1 MGFLTLTSAIIAAAV
16 TIPALVSLYFLK
28 LKRRRMLVSTTMLWK
43 KTIHEMQ
50 VNSPFQRLRRNLL
63 LLLQL
68 LLLIAMLFAF
78 ARPHTSGIAIPGQR
92 TILVIDHS
100 GSMNATDVSPTRLDA
115 AKQRALDII
124 EQTDFGEENEG
135 GMMIV
140 SFARQARVM
149 QPFTK
154 DRSLLRRAIRQIEP
168 TDQSSELATALAL
181 IEPFAAEAASTG
193 GDAVTVRLL
202 TDGKVNIPE
211 SRGLS
216 LEGAELEFMRVGGEA
231 GVAKDNLAIVSASGR
246 RDFDKPQIVQ
256 IFATVANF
264 GPEAVETNL
273 TLTVDGRVQ
282 RINRINLG
290 PATDGPFTRSVQF
303 DLVAPGSA
311 MVNLSLDHEDL
322 LLADNAVNLLLA
334 PSRRLRVLLVTEGNA
349 FLDRVIRSTGVR
361 ELVTM
366 TPKKFE
372 NQGEAALRR
381 GDWEELS
388 RGGGASGGGFDVIV
402 FDSYSPKRV
411 PPVSSLYFGCA
422 PPIPGLEIKPPRD
435 DEDAAQY
442 ILDWP
447 RDHPLMRWV
456 VLDDVILSKPG
467 RLVVPASA
475 TVLATGQSGPIIA
488 EMQYDRERHVVTS
501 FNVLGSNWPLYISFP
516 VFMGNALQTLGR
528 VDSTVI
534 AYRAGD
540 IAAIPVGR
548 DQLTLHYTGPSSLKS
563 HISMNQAVLPAFP
576 RVGLYESDETMPQPY
591 DRLPVNMLDLS
602 ESDLSPAERIE
613 VGTSRVE
620 GTAQATQVRYEI
632 WRYFVWGALVL
643 LLLEWLVYTRRM
655 HL

>member
-1 MGFLTLTSAIIAAAV
+1 MGFLSLTSAIIAAAV
-16 TIPALVSLYFLK
+16 TIPALVALYFLK
-28 LKRRRMLVSTTMLWK
+28 LRRRRMLISTTMLWK

-68 LLLIAMLFAF
+68 LLLAALLIAF
-78 ARPHTSGIAIPGQR
+78 ARPHTSGVAIPGER
-92 TILVIDHS
+92 SILVIDNS
-100 GSMNATDVSPTRLDA
+100 GSMNATDVSPTRLDE
-115 AKQRALDII
+115 AKRQALDLIDKI
-124 EQTDFGEENEG
+124 DFGKESEG

-140 SFARQARVM
+140 SFARQARVA
-149 QPFTK
+149 QPFTT
-154 DRSLLRRAIRQIEP
+154 DRAMLRRAIRDIQP
-168 TDQSSELATALAL
+168 TDQSSNLEAALSL
-181 IEPFAAEAASTG
+181 IEPFASDAAAG
-193 GDAVTVRLL
+193 GDQSVTVRLL
-202 TDGKVNIPE
+202 TDGKVNA
-211 SRGLS
+211 STNDSLS
-216 LEGAELEFMRVGGEA
+216 LKGADLQFMRIGGMP
-231 GVAKDNLAIVSASGR
+231 GDAKDNVGIVSASAR

-264 GPEAVETNL
+264 GPDAVETNL

-282 RINRINLG
+282 RISRVELEA
-290 PATDGPFTRSVQF
+290 ATDGPTMRSFQF

-311 MVNLSLDHEDL
+311 MINMSLDHEDL
-322 LLADNAVNLLLA
+322 MLADNTVNLVLA

-349 FLDRVIRSTGVR
+349 FLDRVIRSAGVR

-366 TPKKFE
+366 NPSKFE
-372 NQGEAALRR
+372 NQSETALRR

-388 RGGGASGGGFDVIV
+388 RGGGTSGGGFDVII

-422 PPIPGLEIKPPRD
+422 PPIPGLEIKPPRE
-435 DEDAAQY
+435 DEAAAQY

-488 EMQYDRERHVVTS
+488 EMKYDRERHVVTS

-528 VDSTVI
+528 VDSSTV
-534 AYRAGD
+534 AFKAGD
-540 IAAIPVGR
+540 NAAIPVTR
-548 DQLTLHYTGPSSLKS
+548 DQLGLNYTGPSTLAA
-563 HISMNQAVLPAFP
+563 HMTMNQAILPAFP
-576 RVGLYESDETMPQPY
+576 RVGIYESDETMPPPF
-591 DRLPVNMLDLS
+591 DRLPVNMLDLA
-602 ESDLSPAERIE
+602 ESDLTPAERIE

-620 GTAQATQVRYEI
+620 GLAQAAQVRFEI
-632 WRYFVWGALVL
+632 WWWFVLGALVL
-643 LLLEWLVYTRRM
+643 LAIEWIVYTRRM